1 MFGINNNPLM
11 AYASCLSR
19 LTCSWK
25 LLNLSILFGKCGNE
39 WFFLKNPWRL
49 QPQRAETYVTHQ
61 RVHMAYVSCPM
72 RPTCSWQVHY
82 KRFDY
87 PWWSNIVTENM
98 GFHHR
103 SAIVTFLLRHEDR
116 HGMTVT
122 ECHLWRSYENR
133 HRMKHICDDLLTV
146 IEVDLVTLSL
156 SS

>member
-1 MFGINNNPLM
+1 MRNTWRDLDKSPNPSCVLFFFAITQYNSIGYSQRTHTHPSSKTKPANLWDWWSHHRCLAVDGNA
-11 AYASCLSR
+11 AY
-19 LTCSWK
+19 
-25 LLNLSILFGKCGNE
+25 
-39 WFFLKNPWRL
+39 
-49 QPQRAETYVTHQ
+49 H
-61 RVHMAYVSCPM
+61 
-72 RPTCSWQVHY
+72 HY

-116 HGMTVT
+116 HGTTVT
-122 ECHLWRSYENR
+122 KCHLWRSYENR